1 MKHEKIDSK
10 ARVWVVKLGPDGKLQ
25 GEVDAQLL
33 TTLDSDLSPDQ
44 IADALVIAAGTAEI
58 AETRL
63 W

>member
-10 ARVWVVKLGPDGKLQ
+10 ARVWVVMRGPDGKLQ
-25 GEVDAQLL
+25 DELDPQLL
-33 TTLDSDLSPDQ
+33 TSLNPGLSAEE